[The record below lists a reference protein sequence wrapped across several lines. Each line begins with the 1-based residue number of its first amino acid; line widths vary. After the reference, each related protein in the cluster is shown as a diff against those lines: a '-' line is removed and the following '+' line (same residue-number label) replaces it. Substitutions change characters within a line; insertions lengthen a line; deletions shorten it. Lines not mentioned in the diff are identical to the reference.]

1 MSLYTMQ
8 DWVTSTFPG
17 GRWENSRHTDW
28 LISSP
33 FREDKRPSF
42 SISLEKRVC
51 LDRAT
56 GETYLISEL
65 CRKLGL
71 PEPDHERGNSS
82 PRGQAPATVNP
93 NALIASDRWKKAS
106 PAPETFPYLLR
117 KGVPSYG
124 LRTDSDTKMGQVILI
139 PALDANNQIVGLER
153 INAEGQKQHLG
164 EKKNTFFLIGEPRPG
179 EQIYIAEGY
188 ATGAS
193 LHNITG
199 SPVAVSFSAFNL
211 PNVANILERKGFKPT
226 VCPDAGASPIPGFR
240 NILMPD
246 GTPDKADW
254 NDLHQEHG
262 LDEARE
268 LFREQELKGTTC
280 TEDKPTKQKP
290 SLLDFRKHLEP
301 SKGFKPEMIGGIFPR
316 GGVSVIAGQQGTG
329 KSLFMQKFCC
339 DISMGGSILDGFSES
354 ISPVK
359 SLYLI
364 GEFSANGMN
373 HRAQTANWQYD
384 RENLILYEIRDF
396 LINNIPLGLSTEE
409 GFENIRQLIK
419 EEKPDIVVFDSMMSF
434 LSCNESDM
442 QEMQAGFSKLLR
454 IADEAK
460 CAVVLV
466 HHIRKRKAIERNN
479 RLHMDDI
486 IGSSIIT
493 RNASVAIGIENIKID
508 GENHIYVSSLKT
520 WYAPIEE
527 FSFQVVRDSMKIFR
541 GLEFNLTPKNPVAN
555 KTESIEHAVFK
566 TYGDGSEFTVAD
578 IAEETGASESMIR
591 KTLLEWKKS
600 KRLKSTGKGKN
611 ISYTVIMQNY
621 QNVRQTQSYQG
632 KYSATTVAECSG
644 IERDFYDSD
653 NAVAEY
659 SPVIPTADA
668 TFRQYPM
675 TVAESEIDYQSWLDN
690 EAPPEAREIFQQK
703 YSNMIKTMSEQTSR
717 DLALK
722 RTWQKYHSAQEVA

>member
-1 MSLYTMQ
+1 MSLYEMQ
-8 DWVTSTFPG
+8 SWATSTFPH
-17 GRWENSRHTDW
+17 GRWENAQKTNW

-33 FREDKRPSF
+33 FREDKHPSL
-42 SISLEKRVC
+42 SIDIEKRC
-51 LDRAT
+51 TLDRGT
-56 GETYLISEL
+56 GEAMKLSEF
-65 CRKLGL
+65 CQKLGL
-71 PEPDHERGNSS
+71 DEPDRKGEDLP
-82 PRGQAPATVNP
+82 PRTQGATINK

-124 LRTDSDTKMGQVILI
+124 LRTDTDGTMGQVILI
-139 PALDANNQIVGLER
+139 PALDANNQVVGLER

-179 EQIYIAEGY
+179 EQVFIAEGY
-188 ATGAS
+188 ATACS
-193 LHNITG
+193 IHEITG
-199 SPVAVSFSAFNL
+199 SPVAISFSAFNL
-211 PNVANILERKGFKPT
+211 PNVAQILKRKEFKPT
-226 VCPDAGASPIPGFR
+226 VCTDAGAPEVPGFR
-240 NILMPD
+240 NIQTPE
-246 GTPDKADW
+246 GTPKGQDW
-254 NDLHQEHG
+254 NDLLLKHG
-262 LDEARE
+262 LDEARRM
-268 LFREQELKGTTC
+268 FREQEAKSTIR

-290 SLLDFRKHLEP
+290 SLLGFRKHLEP

-316 GGVSVIAGQQGTG
+316 SGVSVIAGQQGTG

-373 HRAQTANWQYD
+373 HRAQTASWQYD

-409 GFENIRQLIK
+409 GFENIRQLIR
-419 EEKPDIVVFDSMMSF
+419 EEKPDLIVFDSMMSF

-493 RNASVAIGIENIKID
+493 RNASVAIGIENIKVD
-508 GENHIYVSSLKT
+508 GENHVYVSSLKT

-566 TYGDGSEFTVAD
+566 TYGDGTEFTVAD

-591 KTLLEWKKS
+591 KTLLEWKKA

-611 ISYTVIMQNY
+611 ISYTVIMQYY
-621 QNVRQTQSYQG
+621 QNERQTQSYQG

-644 IERDFYDSD
+644 IERDIYDSD

-675 TVAESEIDYQSWLDN
+675 TVAEPEIDYQNWLDS
-690 EAPPEAREIFQQK
+690 EAPEEAKKLYQEKFQ
-703 YSNMIKTMSEQTSR
+703 NMVKTMSEATSR

-722 RTWQKYHSAQEVA
+722 RTWEKYHSAREVA

>member
-8 DWVTSTFPG
+8 SWVTSTFPG
-17 GRWENSRHTDW
+17 GRWENSQKTNW
-28 LISSP
+28 LVNSP
-33 FREDKRPSF
+33 FREDKHPSL
-42 SISLEKRVC
+42 SIDIEKRC
-51 LDRAT
+51 TLDRGT
-56 GETYLISEL
+56 GEAMKLSEF
-65 CRKLGL
+65 CQKLGL
-71 PEPDHERGNSS
+71 PEPDHEGGDLPSRKPEPMIN
-82 PRGQAPATVNP
+82 R
-93 NALIASDRWKKAS
+93 NALIASDRWKKAQQADDS
-106 PAPETFPYLLR
+106 FPYLKR
-117 KGVPSYG
+117 KGVPSLG
-124 LRTDSDTKMGQVILI
+124 LRTDLDKQMGQVLLI
-139 PALDANNQIVGLER
+139 PAYDAGGRIVGLER

-164 EKKNTFFLIGEPRPG
+164 QKKEAYFLIGESQQG
-179 EQIYIAEGY
+179 EVIFICEGY

-193 LHNITG
+193 LFKITG

-211 PNVANILERKGFKPT
+211 GNVANILKGKGFKPT
-226 VCPDAGASPIPGFR
+226 VCTDAGGSEVSGFR
-240 NILMPD
+240 NVLTPE
-246 GTPDKADW
+246 GTPQGQDW
-254 NDLHQEHG
+254 NDLHQELG
-262 LDEARE
+262 LDKTRRM
-268 LFREQELKGTTC
+268 FREQEAKGTIR

-290 SLLDFRKHLEP
+290 SLLGFRKHLEP

-493 RNASVAIGIENIKID
+493 RNSCVAVGIENIKVD
-508 GENHIYVSSLKT
+508 GENHVYVSSLKT

-527 FSFQVVRDSMKIFR
+527 FSFQINRDSMKIFR

-566 TYGDGSEFTVAD
+566 TYGDGTEFTVAD

-611 ISYTVIMQNY
+611 ISYIVIMQYY
-621 QNVRQTQSYQG
+621 QNERQTQSYQG

-644 IERDFYDSD
+644 IERDYYDSD

-675 TVAESEIDYQSWLDN
+675 TVAEPEIDYQSWLDS
-690 EAPPEAREIFQQK
+690 EAPEEAKKLYQEKFQ
-703 YSNMIKTMSEQTSR
+703 NMVKTMSEATSR

-722 RTWQKYHSAQEVA
+722 RTWEKYNSAREVA

>member
-1 MSLYTMQ
+1 MSLYDMQ
-8 DWVTSTFPG
+8 NWVQNAFPRG
-17 GRWENSRHTDW
+17 KWENAQHTDW

-33 FREDKRPSF
+33 LREDKHPSF
-42 SISLEKRVC
+42 SINLEKRC
-51 LDRAT
+51 AYDRST
-56 GETYLISEL
+56 NETYLISEL
-65 CRKLGL
+65 CQRLGL
-71 PEPDHERGNSS
+71 PEPDRKGEDLPSRKPEPTIN
-82 PRGQAPATVNP
+82 R

-106 PAPETFPYLLR
+106 PAPETFPYLQR
-117 KGVPSYG
+117 KGIPCMG
-124 LRTDSDTKMGQVILI
+124 LRTDTDGTMGQVILI
-139 PALDANNQIVGLER
+139 PAYDANGQIVGVER
-153 INAEGQKQHLG
+153 ISPGG
-164 EKKNTFFLIGEPRPG
+164 EKKHLGTKREAYFLIGETRPG
-179 EQIYIAEGY
+179 EQVFVAEGY
-188 ATGAS
+188 ATACS
-193 LHNITG
+193 IHQLTNK
-199 SPVAVSFSAFNL
+199 PVAVSFSHFNL
-211 PNVANILERKGFKPT
+211 GNVGNILERQGFKPT
-226 VCPDAGASPIPGFR
+226 VCPDSGASLVPGFR
-240 NILMPD
+240 NVQTPE
-246 GTPDKADW
+246 GTPKGQDW
-254 NDLHQEHG
+254 NDLAQEHG
-262 LDEARE
+262 LDEARRM
-268 LFREQELKGTTC
+268 FREAEAKSTIR

-290 SLLDFRKHLEP
+290 SLLGFRKHLEP

-316 GGVSVIAGQQGTG
+316 SGVSVIAGQQGTG

-419 EEKPDIVVFDSMMSF
+419 EEKPDLIVFDSMMSF

-493 RNASVAIGIENIKID
+493 RNASVAIGIENIKVD

-611 ISYTVIMQNY
+611 ISYIVIMQYY
-621 QNVRQTQSYQG
+621 QNERQNQSYQG

-690 EAPPEAREIFQQK
+690 EAPEEAKELYQQK
-703 YSNMIKTMSEQTSR
+703 YSNMIKTMSEATSR

-722 RTWQKYHSAQEVA
+722 RTWEKYHSAREVA

>member
-8 DWVTSTFPG
+8 SWVTSTFPG
-17 GRWENSRHTDW
+17 GRWENSQHTDW

-33 FREDKRPSF
+33 LREDKHPSF

-51 LDRAT
+51 YDRAT

-65 CRKLGL
+65 CQKLGL
-71 PEPDHERGNSS
+71 PEPDRKGEDLPSRTQEPTINK
-82 PRGQAPATVNP
+82 
-93 NALIASDRWKKAS
+93 NALIASDRWKKAQ
-106 PAPETFPYLLR
+106 PATDDFPYLLR
-117 KGVPSYG
+117 KGIPCMG

-139 PALDANNQIVGLER
+139 PAYDAGGQVVGVER
-153 INAEGQKQHLG
+153 ISGEGEKQHLG
-164 EKKNTFFLIGEPRPG
+164 QKKESYFLIGEPRPG
-179 EQIYIAEGY
+179 EQVLIAEGY
-188 ATGAS
+188 ATAVS
-193 LHNITG
+193 IHEITG

-211 PNVANILERKGFKPT
+211 GNVANILKGKGFKPT
-226 VCPDAGASPIPGFR
+226 VCTDAGGSEVSGFR
-240 NILMPD
+240 NVLTPE
-246 GTPDKADW
+246 GTPQGQDW
-254 NDLHQEHG
+254 NDLLLKHG
-262 LDEARE
+262 LDEARRM
-268 LFREQELKGTTC
+268 FREAEAKSTTC

-290 SLLDFRKHLEP
+290 SLLGFRKHLEP

-409 GFENIRQLIK
+409 GFENIRQLIR

-493 RNASVAIGIENIKID
+493 RNSCVAVGIENIKVD
-508 GENHIYVSSLKT
+508 GENHVYVSSLKT

-527 FSFQVVRDSMKIFR
+527 FSFQINRDSMKIFR

-566 TYGDGSEFTVAD
+566 TYGDGTEFTVAD

-611 ISYTVIMQNY
+611 ISYIVIMQYY
-621 QNVRQTQSYQG
+621 QNERQTQSYQG

-644 IERDFYDSD
+644 IERDYYDSD

-675 TVAESEIDYQSWLDN
+675 TVAEPEIDYQSWLDN
-690 EAPPEAREIFQQK
+690 EAPEEAREVYRQK
-703 YSNMIKTMSEQTSR
+703 YSNMVKTMSEATSR

-722 RTWQKYHSAQEVA
+722 RTWEKYNSAREVA

>member
-1 MSLYTMQ
+1 MSLYDMQ
-8 DWVTSTFPG
+8 NWATSTFPH
-17 GRWENSRHTDW
+17 GRWENSQHTDW

-33 FREDKRPSF
+33 LREDKHPSF

-51 LDRAT
+51 FDRAT
-56 GETYLISEL
+56 NEKYLISEL
-65 CRKLGL
+65 CQKLGL
-71 PEPDHERGNSS
+71 DEPDRKGEEASYT
-82 PRGQAPATVNP
+82 PPATVNK
-93 NALIASDRWKKAS
+93 NALIAGSRWDKAQQADDS
-106 PAPETFPYLLR
+106 FPYLQR
-117 KGVPSYG
+117 KGIPCMG
-124 LRTDSDTKMGQVILI
+124 LRTDLDGTMGEVLLV
-139 PALDANNQIVGLER
+139 PALDAKNQVVGLER

-164 EKKNTFFLIGEPRPG
+164 QKKDSHFLIGEPRPG
-179 EQIYIAEGY
+179 EQVYIAEGF

-193 LHNITG
+193 LFKITG
-199 SPVAVSFSAFNL
+199 CPVAISFSHFNL
-211 PNVANILERKGFKPT
+211 GNVARILKEKEYLPT
-226 VCPDAGASPIPGFR
+226 ICPDAGASPIPGFR
-240 NILMPD
+240 NILTPD

-254 NDLHQEHG
+254 NDVVKEQG
-262 LDEARE
+262 IDGARE
-268 LFREQELKGTTC
+268 LFTEAEAKSTTC

-290 SLLDFRKHLEP
+290 SLLGFRKHLEP

-316 GGVSVIAGQQGTG
+316 SGVSVIAGQQGTG

-373 HRAQTANWQYD
+373 HRAQTASWQYD

-409 GFENIRQLIK
+409 GFKNIRQLIR
-419 EEKPDIVVFDSMMSF
+419 EEKPDLIVFDSMMSF
-434 LSCNESDM
+434 ITANESDM
-442 QEMQAGFSKLLR
+442 QEMQSAFSKLLR

-466 HHIRKRKAIERNN
+466 HHIRKRKALERNN

-493 RNASVAIGIENIKID
+493 RNASVAIGIENIKVD

-611 ISYTVIMQNY
+611 ISYIVIMQYY
-621 QNVRQTQSYQG
+621 QNERQTQSYQG

-659 SPVIPTADA
+659 STVIPTADA

-675 TVAESEIDYQSWLDN
+675 TVAEPEIDYQSWLDN
-690 EAPPEAREIFQQK
+690 EAPEEAKKLYQEKFQ
-703 YSNMIKTMSEQTSR
+703 NMHKTMSEQTSR

-722 RTWQKYHSAQEVA
+722 RTWEKYHSAREVA

>member
-1 MSLYTMQ
+1 MSLYDMQ
-8 DWVTSTFPG
+8 NWVQNAFPRG
-17 GRWENSRHTDW
+17 KWENAQHTDW

-33 FREDKRPSF
+33 LREDKHPSF
-42 SISLEKRVC
+42 AINLEKRVC
-51 LDRAT
+51 YDRAT
-56 GETYLISEL
+56 GETYLISDL
-65 CRKLGL
+65 CQRLGL
-71 PEPDHERGNSS
+71 DEPDRKGGSLPTRTQEPTINR
-82 PRGQAPATVNP
+82 

-106 PAPETFPYLLR
+106 PAPENFPYLLR
-117 KGVPSYG
+117 KGAPSLG
-124 LRTDSDTKMGQVILI
+124 LRTDLDQQMGQVILI
-139 PALDANNQIVGLER
+139 PALDANGKVVGIER
-153 INAEGQKQHLG
+153 ISGAGQKQHLG
-164 EKKNTFFLIGEPRPG
+164 EKKNTFYLTGEPGPG
-179 EQIYIAEGY
+179 EQVYVCEGY

-193 LHNITG
+193 LFKITG
-199 SPVAVSFSAFNL
+199 CPVAISFSHFNL
-211 PNVANILERKGFKPT
+211 GNVGNILERKGFKPT
-226 VCPDAGASPIPGFR
+226 VCPDSGASEVAGFR
-240 NILMPD
+240 NIKTPD
-246 GTPDKADW
+246 GTSDKADW
-254 NDLHQEHG
+254 NDIHQEHG
-262 LDEARE
+262 LDRARE
-268 LFREQELKGTTC
+268 LFREQEAKSTIH

-290 SLLDFRKHLEP
+290 SLLGFRKHLEP

-316 GGVSVIAGQQGTG
+316 SGVSVIAGQQGTG
-329 KSLFMQKFCC
+329 KSLLMQKFCC

-373 HRAQTANWQYD
+373 HRAQTASWQYD

-466 HHIRKRKAIERNN
+466 HHIRKRKALERNN

-508 GENHIYVSSLKT
+508 GENHVYVSSLKT

-611 ISYTVIMQNY
+611 ISYIVIMQYY
-621 QNVRQTQSYQG
+621 QNERQTQSYQG

-644 IERDFYDSD
+644 IERDIYDSD

-675 TVAESEIDYQSWLDN
+675 IVAEPEIDYQNWLDN
-690 EAPPEAREIFQQK
+690 EAPPEARKVYQEK
-703 YSNMIKTMSEQTSR
+703 YDRMHATIKNE
-717 DLALK
+717 DLCREKALL
-722 RTWQKYHSAQEVA
+722 RTWEHYHRGEVA

>member
-1 MSLYTMQ
+1 MSLYDMQ
-8 DWVTSTFPG
+8 NWVQNAFPRG
-17 GRWENSRHTDW
+17 KWENAQKTNW

-33 FREDKRPSF
+33 FREDKHPSL
-42 SISLEKRVC
+42 SIDIMKRC
-51 LDRAT
+51 TLDRGT
-56 GETYLISEL
+56 GEAMKLSEF
-65 CRKLGL
+65 CQRLGL
-71 PEPDHERGNSS
+71 NEPDRKGEDLPSRKPEPTINR
-82 PRGQAPATVNP
+82 
-93 NALIASDRWKKAS
+93 NALIASDRWKKAQQ
-106 PAPETFPYLLR
+106 ADDNFPYLLR
-117 KGVPSYG
+117 KGIPCMG
-124 LRTDSDTKMGQVILI
+124 LRTDTDGTMGQVLLI
-139 PALDANNQIVGLER
+139 PAYDASGQVVGLER
-153 INAEGQKQHLG
+153 INAAGQKQHLG
-164 EKKNTFFLIGEPRPG
+164 EKKNTFFLIGEPGHG
-179 EQIYIAEGY
+179 EQVYIAEGF

-193 LHNITG
+193 LHKITD
-199 SPVAVSFSAFNL
+199 SPVAVSFSHFNL
-211 PNVANILERKGFKPT
+211 GNVARILEEKNYQVA
-226 VCPDAGASPIPGFR
+226 VCPDSGASPVPGFR
-240 NILMPD
+240 NILTPD
-246 GTPDKADW
+246 GTPDKQDW
-254 NDLHQEHG
+254 NDIHQEQG
-262 LDEARE
+262 LDSARD

-280 TEDKPTKQKP
+280 TEDKPTKQRP

-329 KSLFMQKFCC
+329 KSLLMQKFCC

-493 RNASVAIGIENIKID
+493 RNASVALGIENIKVD
-508 GENHIYVSSLKT
+508 GENHVYVSSLKT

-566 TYGDGSEFTVAD
+566 TYGDGTEFTVAD

-600 KRLKSTGKGKN
+600 KRLKSIGKGKN
-611 ISYTVIMQNY
+611 ISYIVIMQYY
-621 QNVRQTQSYQG
+621 QNERQTQSYQG

-675 TVAESEIDYQSWLDN
+675 TVAESEIDYQKWLDN
-690 EAPPEAREIFQQK
+690 EAPPGSKKAL
-703 YSNMIKTMSEQTSR
+703 SR
-717 DLALK
+717 K
-722 RTWQKYHSAQEVA
+722 V

>member
-1 MSLYTMQ
+1 MSLYDMQ
-8 DWVTSTFPG
+8 SWATSTFPNG
-17 GRWENSRHTDW
+17 KWENSQKTNW

-33 FREDKRPSF
+33 FREDKHPSF
-42 SISLEKRVC
+42 SIDIEKRC
-51 LDRAT
+51 TLDRGT
-56 GETYLISEL
+56 GEAMKLSDF
-65 CRKLGL
+65 CQKLGID
-71 PEPDHERGNSS
+71 EPDRKGGSLP
-82 PRGQAPATVNP
+82 PRTQEPIINK
-93 NALIASDRWKKAS
+93 NALIALDRWDKAQQ
-106 PAPETFPYLLR
+106 ATDDFPYLLR
-117 KGVPSYG
+117 KGVGSMG
-124 LRTDSDTKMGQVILI
+124 LRTDLDQQMGQVLLI
-139 PALDANNQIVGLER
+139 PACDASCQIIGLER
-153 INAEGQKQHLG
+153 ISGEGQKQHLG
-164 EKKNTFFLIGEPRPG
+164 EKKNTFYLIGEPRPG
-179 EQIYIAEGY
+179 EQVFIAEGY

-193 LHNITG
+193 LHKITD
-199 SPVAVSFSAFNL
+199 SPVAISFSHFNL
-211 PNVANILERKGFKPT
+211 GNVANILERKGFKPT
-226 VCPDAGASPIPGFR
+226 VCPDSGASLVSNFR
-240 NILMPD
+240 NVLTPE
-246 GTPDKADW
+246 GTPKGQDW
-254 NDLHQEHG
+254 NDFHQEQG
-262 LDEARE
+262 LDRARE
-268 LFREQELKGTTC
+268 LFREQEAKSTIR
-280 TEDKPTKQKP
+280 TEDKPIKQRP

-301 SKGFKPEMIGGIFPR
+301 SKGTRPEMIGGIFPR
-316 GGVSVIAGQQGTG
+316 SGVSVIAGQQGTG
-329 KSLFMQKFCC
+329 KSLLMQKFCC
-339 DISMGGSILDGFSES
+339 DISRGGSILDGFSES

-373 HRAQTANWQYD
+373 HRAQTASWQYD

-419 EEKPDIVVFDSMMSF
+419 EEKPDLIVFDSMMSF
-434 LSCNESDM
+434 ITANESDM
-442 QEMQAGFSKLLR
+442 QEMQSAFSKLLR

-466 HHIRKRKAIERNN
+466 HHIRKRKAIERNM

-493 RNASVAIGIENIKID
+493 RNASVAIGIENIKVD

-520 WYAPIEE
+520 WFAPIEE
-527 FSFQVVRDSMKIFR
+527 FSFQINRDSMKIFR

-566 TYGDGSEFTVAD
+566 TYGDGTEFTVAD

-611 ISYTVIMQNY
+611 ISYIVIMQYY
-621 QNVRQTQSYQG
+621 QNERQTQSYQG

-644 IERDFYDSD
+644 IERDIYDSD

-675 TVAESEIDYQSWLDN
+675 TVAEPKIDYQSWLDN
-690 EAPPEAREIFQQK
+690 EAPPEAKELYQK
-703 YSNMIKTMSEQTSR
+703 KFENMHKTMGEEASR
-717 DLALK
+717 EKALL
-722 RTWQKYHSAQEVA
+722 RTWEHFHLAE

>member
-1 MSLYTMQ
+1 MSLCDIQT
-8 DWVTSTFPG
+8 WVTSTFPH
-17 GRWENSRHTDW
+17 GRWENAQRTDW

-33 FREDKRPSF
+33 LREDKHPSF
-42 SISLEKRVC
+42 SINLEKRC
-51 LDRAT
+51 AYDRAT

-65 CRKLGL
+65 CQRLGL
-71 PEPDHERGNSS
+71 PEPDRKGEDLPSRKPEPTIN
-82 PRGQAPATVNP
+82 R
-93 NALIASDRWKKAS
+93 NALIAGSRWIKAQQ
-106 PAPETFPYLLR
+106 ATDDFGYLKR

-124 LRTDSDTKMGQVILI
+124 LRTDTDGTMGQVLLV
-139 PALDANNQIVGLER
+139 PAYDANGQVVGIER
-153 INAEGQKQHLG
+153 INGEGQKQHLG
-164 EKKNTFFLIGEPRPG
+164 EKKNTFYLTGEPKPG
-179 EQIYIAEGY
+179 EQVYIAEGY
-188 ATGAS
+188 ATACS
-193 LHNITG
+193 IHQITTQ
-199 SPVAVSFSAFNL
+199 PVAISFSHFNL
-211 PNVANILERKGFKPT
+211 GNVAKILEKKGFKPT
-226 VCPDAGASPIPGFR
+226 VCPDSGASPIPGFR
-240 NILMPD
+240 NILTPD
-246 GTPDKADW
+246 GTSDKADW
-254 NDLHQEHG
+254 NDLHQKHG
-262 LDEARE
+262 LDEARRM
-268 LFREQELKGTTC
+268 FREQEAKSTIR

-290 SLLDFRKHLEP
+290 SLLGFRKHLEP

-316 GGVSVIAGQQGTG
+316 SGVSVIAGQQGTG
-329 KSLFMQKFCC
+329 KSLLMQKFCC

-373 HRAQTANWQYD
+373 HRAQTASWQYD

-409 GFENIRQLIK
+409 GFLNIRQLIK
-419 EEKPDIVVFDSMMSF
+419 EEKPDLIVFDSMMSF
-434 LSCNESDM
+434 ITANESDM
-442 QEMQAGFSKLLR
+442 EQMQSAFSKLLR

-493 RNASVAIGIENIKID
+493 RNASVAIGIENIKVD
-508 GENHIYVSSLKT
+508 GENHVYVSSLKT

-566 TYGDGSEFTVAD
+566 TYGDGTEFTVAD

-611 ISYTVIMQNY
+611 ISYIVIMQYY
-621 QNVRQTQSYQG
+621 QNERQTQSYQG

-675 TVAESEIDYQSWLDN
+675 IVAEPEIDYQKWLDS
-690 EAPPEAREIFQQK
+690 EAPEEAKKLYQEKFQ
-703 YSNMIKTMSEQTSR
+703 NMVKTMSEATSR

-722 RTWQKYHSAQEVA
+722 RTWEKYHSAREVA